1 MALKKKSIV
10 ETSDKLNHSTNVLLK
25 RWAGLS
31 GLYGYKDMG
40 LEEVVALFESNGW
53 KVVIDDSASPN
64 RTVELYKEEKR
75 VRKEKFVVDEAGRVR
90 MV

>member
-1 MALKKKSIV
+1 MTQKKKSIV
-10 ETSDKLNHSTNVLLK
+10 DTSDKLQHSTNVLLK

-31 GLYGYKDMG
+31 GLYGYKSMELD
-40 LEEVVALFESNGW
+40 EVLALFKAGGW
-53 KVVIDDSASPN
+53 KVVIDDSQSPN

-75 VRKEKFVVDEAGRVR
+75 VRREKFIVDEAGRVR